1 MKYVNFII
9 VFACLVIFAGPVY
22 VWADP
27 IAVPVAPSFE
37 FEPVLEG
44 TLLTH
49 DFIIKNQGDA
59 PLNITDVRPPWGCDK
74 KAFDRQ
80 IPPGGEGKITIGVKT
95 AGYGGRE
102 LSKNILVKTD
112 DPENKKFY
120 LKITGT
126 IKEIVKISPSTVNLI
141 GAPGQTLSE
150 VVTIEP
156 IQMDELKILGMKLR
170 YNKQIKAEL
179 IKPGQGEKKWQVRV
193 SCYSDHSAD
202 IYDFITLT
210 TDNPN
215 KSHLRIRVY
224 AIFEDAE
231 PNEQPQGK

>member
-1 MKYVNFII
+1 MV
-9 VFACLVIFAGPVY
+9 
-22 VWADP
+22 
-27 IAVPVAPSFE
+27 
-37 FEPVLEG
+37 
-44 TLLTH
+44 
-49 DFIIKNQGDA
+49 
-59 PLNITDVRPPWGCDK
+59 
-74 KAFDRQ
+74 
-80 IPPGGEGKITIGVKT
+80 
-95 AGYGGRE
+95 
-102 LSKNILVKTD
+102 KNILVKTD
-112 DPENKKFY
+112 DPENKKIY
-120 LKITGT
+120 LKITGK

-179 IKPGQGEKKWQVRV
+179 IKPGQGEKNWQVRI

-224 AIFEDAE
+224 AIFEKAE
-231 PNEQPQGK
+231 PMEKSDLLIHGKNEQPQGI

>member
-1 MKYVNFII
+1 M
-9 VFACLVIFAGPVY
+9 
-22 VWADP
+22 
-27 IAVPVAPSFE
+27 
-37 FEPVLEG
+37 
-44 TLLTH
+44 
-49 DFIIKNQGDA
+49 
-59 PLNITDVRPPWGCDK
+59 
-74 KAFDRQ
+74 
-80 IPPGGEGKITIGVKT
+80 
-95 AGYGGRE
+95 
-102 LSKNILVKTD
+102 SKNILVKTD

-231 PNEQPQGK
+231 PMDKWKE